1 MVSKPSDMNTLRSS
15 YALNKEPKFA
25 IFTFSSRYIAPFNC
39 VGLCH
44 VGSSPSLNQY
54 SLSYVVET
62 ATCQVVA
69 DLGAPNTLGAK
80 GAIGGCAAAVLV
92 TDLACQVVAD
102 LGAPNIV
109 GATGA
114 IGGCGAAV
122 LVADLACQVVADLG
136 APNTLG
142 ATGAIG
148 GCAAAVL
155 VADLGAS
162 NNILG
167 AVLAVRRQC

>member
-1 MVSKPSDMNTLRSS
+1 MVSKPSDINTLRSS
-15 YALNKEPKFA
+15 YALNKEAESA

-69 DLGAPNTLGAK
+69 DLGAPNILGAK
-80 GAIGGCAAAVLV
+80 GAIGGCA
-92 TDLACQVVAD
+92 
-102 LGAPNIV
+102 
-109 GATGA
+109 
-114 IGGCGAAV
+114 AAV

-162 NNILG
+162 NILG
-167 AVLAVRRQC
+167 AVVGIVGCAAAVLELFITNSCVGNKE